1 MYLLYLS
8 NNKIIYDDLDNNIY
22 HYYNNN
28 QIYNLIMPENK
39 VSIIYKDNTTAVTMS
54 LVTFEMVL
62 NGSVYESIYEK
73 IYNPQFNFYIQS
85 TTNPNGNKY
94 YFYITNNETRSS
106 LLTNQSY
113 TYNYMQYYC
122 CSYLYSYKG
131 EVINCK
137 IDLDT
142 TNSLYLNNS
151 KVFCTCYVPNQ

>member
-1 MYLLYLS
+1 MYLLYLN
-8 NNKIIYDDLDNNIY
+8 NNKIIYDELDNNIY

-28 QIYNLIMPENK
+28 QIYKLLMPENK
-39 VSIIYKDNTTAVTMS
+39 VSIIYKDNTSALTMS
-54 LVTFEMVL
+54 LITFEMVL

-85 TTNPNGNKY
+85 TRNPAGNSYK
-94 YFYITNNETRSS
+94 FYITNNGTRSP

-113 TYNYMQYYC
+113 TYNYMNYYC
-122 CSYLYSYKG
+122 FSYLYSYQG

-142 TNSLYLNNS
+142 SIYYLDDS
-151 KVFCTCYVPNQ
+151 KVFCTAYVPNQ